1 MCVDLGGVQE
11 ERNQMKHK
19 HGWKDKKVLLQKIR
33 IKEKTLNHV
42 RILVVRQGCSGC
54 GEERTMR
61 REEMG

>member
-1 MCVDLGGVQE
+1 
-11 ERNQMKHK
+11 MKHK

-33 IKEKTLNHV
+33 IEEKTLNHV